1 MGLWNGL
8 LSLEFDYFHKKTSDI
23 LMDRKRTIPGTFGA
37 TLPKENYAEMVNQGC
52 EFMLRHDNKIGN
64 FTYYVSGN
72 FSFARN
78 HYTYIDESA
87 NAYEWEIKTGR
98 PINFIT
104 GYIADGIARTDE
116 DLAGLPLYNGGFEWS
131 KGDIILKDIHG
142 AGGVGGPDGVVDG
155 ERPSRSFALQ
165 QRPGN
170 HLRYQFRR

>member
-1 MGLWNGL
+1 
-8 LSLEFDYFHKKTSDI
+8 
-23 LMDRKRTIPGTFGA
+23 MDRKRTIPGTFGA

-131 KGDIILKDIHG
+131 KGDIILKDICPFPPPTSFCHSPPLPN
-142 AGGVGGPDGVVDG
+142 GVTHP
-155 ERPSRSFALQ
+155 
-165 QRPGN
+165 
-170 HLRYQFRR
+170 Y